1 MNNKQKIAVTNVI
14 RAAQNP
20 ELYGIKT
27 ANTPEQNKAIHR
39 AFSTLFDFDNTG
51 VVTDFNPEMIDEF
64 YRLTERPSID
74 IL

>member
-20 ELYGIKT
+20 ERYGIKT
-27 ANTPEQNKAIHR
+27 ANTPEQNKAIVR
-39 AFSTLFDFDNTG
+39 VLSTLFDFDNNG
-51 VVTDFNPEMIDEF
+51 VVTDFNPETIDELS
-64 YRLTERPSID
+64 RLTERPSIE